1 MKGKLK
7 LILGNPKVIFQILF
21 TLFIL
26 FLFKVGGDID
36 LPLIPKG
43 IDVLR
48 LPWMPFSK
56 TPLWK
61 LFGLGIYPY
70 ITASIVVQFLQKLLP
85 LCREWKEQGQMGKR
99 KLNLLTRV
107 LAMLFVFGQTFSY
120 LNAYNRSLNAYNRS
134 FSIVLPPISTLHC
147 FLIALMAAAGCALL
161 IWFSDL
167 INSKGVGNG
176 TSILIMASM
185 SGNLIDS
192 LKEMHQKY
200 LVDYNIEKLL
210 IFAGVLSI
218 LLVFLILT
226 VVVQTTSLKIP
237 VHYARNQAHTRG
249 KSYIPFKINTAGVM
263 PLILTSAL
271 LQPFQ
276 FLAQVIGNESFK
288 YLVNYFNTP
297 KIINFAFALQIV
309 LIVVFSF
316 FSAFMNV
323 NPEDIS
329 EHLSKQDAYLAGLRP
344 GEQTTNYLSSLL
356 FKITTLG
363 TIFFVSLV
371 TIPYLMD
378 TFLGLKQMKLGGTSL
393 LIIVSV
399 AIETIQ
405 RIMATA
411 NKKEYAKLL

>member
-7 LILGNPKVIFQILF
+7 LILSNPKLIFQILF

-26 FLFKVGGDID
+26 FLFKVGCDIN
-36 LPLIPKG
+36 LPLIPKNMEF
-43 IDVLR
+43 LS
-48 LPWMPFSK
+48 LPGMPFSK
-56 TPLWK
+56 TKLWK

-70 ITASIVVQFLQKLLP
+70 ITASIVVQFLQKFLP

-120 LNAYNRSLNAYNRS
+120 LNYYNRIWFALPTV
-134 FSIVLPPISTLHC
+134 SIPYC

-161 IWFSDL
+161 IWFADL
-167 INSKGVGNG
+167 INSKGIGNG

-185 SGNLIDS
+185 SDNLIDS
-192 LKEMHQKY
+192 LKEIYQNY
-200 LVDYNIEKLL
+200 LLNYNNKKII
-210 IFAGVLSI
+210 IFAGVSSI

-226 VVVQTTSLKIP
+226 VVVQTTYLKIP
-237 VHYARNQAHTRG
+237 VHYARNQTHTRG
-249 KSYIPFKINTAGVM
+249 KSYIPLKINTAGVM
-263 PLILTSAL
+263 PLILASAL
-271 LQPFQ
+271 LQPFNI
-276 FLAQVIGNESFK
+276 LAQAIGKEPFQDVVK
-288 YLVNYFNTP
+288 YFTNV
-297 KIINFAFALQIV
+297 KIINLALALQIV
-309 LIVVFSF
+309 LIVLFSF
-316 FSAFMNV
+316 FSTFMNV

-356 FKITTLG
+356 FKITILG

-371 TIPYLMD
+371 TMPYLMD
-378 TFLGLKQMKLGGTSL
+378 RFLGLKQMKLGGTSL

>member
-7 LILGNPKVIFQILF
+7 LILGNPKLIFQILF

-26 FLFKVGGDID
+26 FLFKVGCDID
-36 LPLIPKG
+36 LPLIPKQ
-43 IDVLR
+43 IELLS
-48 LPWMPFSK
+48 LPGMPFSK
-56 TPLWK
+56 TKLWK

-120 LNAYNRSLNAYNRS
+120 LNEYNHSWFVLQS
-134 FSIVLPPISTLHC
+134 VSILHC

-161 IWFSDL
+161 IWFADL
-167 INSKGVGNG
+167 INSKGIGNG

-192 LKEMHQKY
+192 LKEIYQKY
-200 LVDYNIEKLL
+200 LVDYNNEKLL
-210 IFAGVLSI
+210 IFVGVLSI
-218 LLVFLILT
+218 LFVFLILT
-226 VVVQTTSLKIP
+226 VVVQTTFLKIP
-237 VHYARNQAHTRG
+237 VHYARNQTHTRG

-263 PLILTSAL
+263 PLILASAL

-276 FLAQVIGNESFK
+276 FLAQVIRNESFK
-288 YLVNYFNTP
+288 YLVKYFTTP
-297 KIINFAFALQIV
+297 NIINFAFALQIV

-316 FSAFMNV
+316 FSTFMNV

-356 FKITTLG
+356 FKITVLG

-371 TIPYLMD
+371 TMPYLMD
-378 TFLGLKQMKLGGTSL
+378 KFLGLKQMKLGGTSL